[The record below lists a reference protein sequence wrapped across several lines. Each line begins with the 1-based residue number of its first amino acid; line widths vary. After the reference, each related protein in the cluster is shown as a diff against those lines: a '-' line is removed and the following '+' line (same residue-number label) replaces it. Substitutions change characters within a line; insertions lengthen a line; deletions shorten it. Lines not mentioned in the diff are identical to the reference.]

1 MSSADAL
8 IYFCL
13 SFIGGILF
21 ASFFGFSF
29 FWGMILC
36 IAGLIIIGAFWEKKE
51 IVVVGICLIAFF
63 LGAFD
68 LDYHSYLVKKSP
80 FISLNGEE
88 VVLEGIV
95 SKDVERG
102 FNKLEVVVDT
112 EKGMVLLTTDKY
124 SPIGFKDRV
133 GIKGKIEVPEK
144 KDGFDYAGYL
154 SKDGISATMYFPEVG
169 IIEKGKSDNL
179 FDSIVFVAISL
190 KGRMGEEMRKYL
202 PADLSPV
209 MEGLIL
215 NNDAKMDKEMK
226 NDLSRS
232 GLSHIIAISGSHIVV
247 FSAMLFEVLLF
258 LGLWRKQAQIMAIV
272 FTFIYVFLVG
282 MPASAV
288 RAGIMVSLLFLAQI
302 LGRQSF
308 NLRTLVLAAFLILSF
323 NPLLLKFDL
332 GFQLSF
338 LAVLGLILAGPVFN
352 NWLNFVFKNR
362 FDFVRELLAMTLS
375 AQVFTIPLLIYSFG
389 YFSVVSL
396 VSNILTVPMTPLLMA
411 LGLLLP
417 LFGMVLP
424 FLAWAI
430 AIPSIVLLWY
440 LVCVVHISSQAPFAV
455 LNVELPFIVLVLLY
469 IPFLYIVFRS
479 KKKELE
485 FLG

>member
-1 MSSADAL
+1 MSGADAL

-13 SFIGGILF
+13 SFVGGILF
-21 ASFFGFSF
+21 VSFFDFSF
-29 FWGMILC
+29 FWGTILC
-36 IAGLIIIGAFWEKKE
+36 IAGLIIVGAFWEKKE
-51 IVVVGICLIAFF
+51 IVVMGICLIAFF
-63 LGAFD
+63 FGAVD
-68 LDYHSYLVKKSP
+68 LDYHSYLVKKS
-80 FISLNGEE
+80 SLIGLNSED

-102 FNKLEVVVDT
+102 FNKSEAVVDT
-112 EKGMVLLTTDKY
+112 EYGRILLITDKY
-124 SPIGFKDRV
+124 SPVGFKDRIV
-133 GIKGKIEVPEK
+133 VKGKIEVPDK
-144 KDGFDYAGYL
+144 KDNFDYAGYL
-154 SKDGISATMYFPEVG
+154 SKDGISATMYFPEVA
-169 IIEKGKSDNL
+169 IIEKGKSGNL
-179 FDSIVFVAISL
+179 FDVTVFSAISL

-202 PADLSPV
+202 PSDLSPV

-215 NNDAKMDKEMK
+215 NNDGKMDKEMK
-226 NDLSRS
+226 DDLSRS

-258 LGLWRKQAQIMAIV
+258 LGLWRKQAQVMAIV
-272 FTFIYVFLVG
+272 FTFLYVFLVG

-288 RAGIMVSLLFLAQI
+288 RAGIMVSLLFLSQI

-308 NLRTLVLAAFLILSF
+308 NLRTLVLAAFLILLP

-352 NWLNFVFKNR
+352 YWLNLVFKSR
-362 FDFVRELLAMTLS
+362 FDFIRELLAMTLS
-375 AQVFTIPLLIYSFG
+375 AQVFTVPLLIYSFG

-424 FLAWAI
+424 FLAWI
-430 AIPSIVLLWY
+430 VAIPSIILLWY
-440 LVCVVHISSQAPFAV
+440 LVEVVHISSRVPFAV
-455 LNVELPFIVLVLLY
+455 LNVELPFVFLVLLY
-469 IPFLYIVFRS
+469 VPFLYIVFRS